1 MHSRNKCNFSRK
13 VYFSNNC
20 ALSAF
25 HSSLVSIPWSQGKL
39 TSLETERNSDIKY
52 SYKHEHYKNYK
63 LFTLF
68 LEETRNLFKR
78 WPLNLWWISNK
89 TIIEVGNIIYKS
101 CYFQKFSSQKLL
113 KHSYFF
119 CDSTFYF
126 FHEANISRSFS
137 EVAQKYELRL
147 SFKVCVVT
155 QGSLTF
161 LV

>member
-13 VYFSNNC
+13 VYFSNNW

-68 LEETRNLFKR
+68 LEETQFVQKGTSE
-78 WPLNLWWISNK
+78 PLMDLKKNHHRSWKYYI
-89 TIIEVGNIIYKS
+89 
-101 CYFQKFSSQKLL
+101 QKLL
-113 KHSYFF
+113 ISKVFFTKVIKTRLLCLWQYFL
-119 CDSTFYF
+119 
-126 FHEANISRSFS
+126 IFS
-137 EVAQKYELRL
+137 
-147 SFKVCVVT
+147 
-155 QGSLTF
+155 
-161 LV
+161 